1 MKAERA
7 RSPIQRLETGMGDE
21 LRQELDAERAA
32 HQRVVSYANGL
43 EQVLEALATPN
54 LEQLL
59 PRLLR
64 VFVDHAVATG
74 GVLWLRQAETLRF
87 GAGFDVPTEFGAP
100 SSLPLSEVL
109 DPSTESQPGLCASLV
124 PSDHSLARCL
134 GSKGQALYLPLYN
147 AQTLVAVVCLSGE
160 EPRLL
165 EGLSSEHLSR
175 LGQYA
180 AAALGEQ
187 VAREGLLR
195 SLHSRDEI
203 LGIVAHDLRN
213 PLNVIAAASSSLHQR
228 LPDLLSRRPVERI
241 MRAAQRAEH
250 LIRDLLDINAIESG
264 HFSIEKQELD
274 TTSTILS
281 AVESQQGLAASSSVI
296 LASDLSPELP
306 SIDADEERILEVLE
320 NLLGNAVKF
329 TPAGGTVTLG
339 ASARGGEVTIWVR
352 DNGPGLSPEQLSH
365 LFDRFWQGT
374 KGDRRGAGLGLT
386 ICRAIVET
394 HGGRIWAES
403 QESNGTTVSFT
414 VPTRGGAPKRHDT
427 GVANILLVDDRPENL
442 LSLKA
447 ILERPEYRL
456 LTASNGEEALRLTLR
471 ETFALALIDVA
482 MPGMDGFEVAIHL
495 KELARSRDIP
505 IIFITA
511 FGDDPE
517 EIHKAYSAGG
527 ADYLV
532 KPLDTEIVRKK
543 VAVFVDLSRRRHESA
558 RRSTTT
564 SEE

>member
-1 MKAERA
+1 MNAERA
-7 RSPIQRLETGMGDE
+7 LSGTRPLEAGMDE
-21 LRQELDAERAA
+21 LRQELEEERDLR
-32 HQRVVSYANGL
+32 QRAVVYARSL
-43 EQVLEALATPN
+43 EEVLEALTSPS

-64 VFVDHAVATG
+64 VFVDHVRAAA
-74 GVLWLRQAETLRF
+74 GVLWLRD
-87 GAGFDVPTEFGAP
+87 GAAVRLGSALGLSIDVGAVA
-100 SSLPLSEVL
+100 SLPLTEVL
-109 DPSTESQPGLCASLV
+109 ALSADPQLPLPTAFI
-124 PSDHSLARCL
+124 PSEHALARCL
-134 GSKGQALYLPLYN
+134 ASEGQVLCVPLYN
-147 AQTLVAVVCLSGE
+147 VEALVAVVCLTE
-160 EPRLL
+160 AELRLL
-165 EGLSSEHLSR
+165 EGEDFEHMSR
-175 LGQYA
+175 LGQHA

-187 VAREGLLR
+187 VSRERLLR

-228 LPDLLSRRPVERI
+228 LPDLLTRRPVERI

-281 AVESQQGLAASSSVI
+281 AVESQHGLAASSSVI
-296 LASDLSPELP
+296 LATDLSPELP

-329 TPAGGTVTLG
+329 TSAGGTATVG
-339 ASARGGEVTIWVR
+339 ASASQSEVTIWVR
-352 DNGPGLSPEQLSH
+352 DNGPGLAPEQLSH
-365 LFDRFWQGT
+365 MFDRFWQGSR
-374 KGDRRGAGLGLT
+374 GDRRGAGLGLT
-386 ICRAIVET
+386 ICRAIVEA

-403 QESNGTTVSFT
+403 EQGNGTTVSFT
-414 VPTRGGAPKRHDT
+414 VPTRGRVPRRHGT
-427 GVANILLVDDRPENL
+427 EVASILLVDDRPENL

-447 ILERPEYRL
+447 ILERPDYRL
-456 LTASNGEEALRLTLR
+456 VTASNGEEALSITLR
-471 ETFALALIDVA
+471 EKFVLALIDVA
-482 MPGMDGFEVAIHL
+482 MPGMDGFEVAIHM

-532 KPLDTEIVRKK
+532 KPLDAEIVRKK

-558 RRSTTT
+558 RRPVAEG
-564 SEE
+564 EE